1 MIMQPIRVLIA
12 DDHKHAREGMR
23 EILEPDPAFEVVAE
37 AWNGHEALEYTGKYM
52 PDMIL
57 MDIHMPD
64 MSGLEA
70 TRRIKNDYPYVKIII
85 VTVSDDITHLFE
97 AIKKGAQ
104 GYLLKNLDP
113 ASWLEYLKAVALD
126 EVPLSRELAVQ
137 LLMEFSAKPQEPAL
151 SPLTAREQEILE
163 QVAKGK
169 TNREISEDLIISE
182 NTVKNHLKNIMQK
195 LHLDNRVQLTRYAYD
210 KGWVK

>member
-1 MIMQPIRVLIA
+1 MQPIRVLIA
-12 DDHKHAREGMR
+12 DDHQHAREGIR
-23 EILEPDPAFEVVAE
+23 EILESDPFFEIVAE
-37 AWNGHEALEYTGKYM
+37 AWNGSEALEYTAKFM
-52 PDMIL
+52 PDLIL
-57 MDIHMPD
+57 MDINMPD

-70 TRRIKNDYPYVKIII
+70 TRRIKNDYPYVKIIM
-85 VTVSDDITHLFE
+85 VTISDDITDLFE

-113 ASWLEYLKAVALD
+113 DAWLEYLRAVALD
-126 EVPLSRELAVQ
+126 EAPLSKELAVQ
-137 LLMEFSAKPQEPAL
+137 LLREFSPKLPEPAH

-210 KGWVK
+210 QGWVK

>member
-1 MIMQPIRVLIA
+1 MQPIRILIA
-12 DDHKHAREGMR
+12 DDHKHARQGIR
-23 EILEPDPAFEVVAE
+23 EILEMDSAFEIVAE
-37 AWNGHEALEYTGKYM
+37 AWNGEEALLYTEKYM

-57 MDIHMPD
+57 MDINMPD

-70 TRRIKNDYPYVKIII
+70 TRQIKGNYPYVKIII
-85 VTVSDDITHLFE
+85 VTVSDDIADLFE

-104 GYLLKNLDP
+104 GYLLKNLNP
-113 ASWLEYLKAVALD
+113 EAWLEYLKAIALD
-126 EVPLSRELAVQ
+126 EAPLSRELAVQ
-137 LLMEFSAKPQEPAL
+137 LLKEFSTKPVAASEH
-151 SPLTAREQEILE
+151 SPLTTREQEILE

-182 NTVKNHLKNIMQK
+182 HTVKNHLKNIMQK

-210 KGWVK
+210 QGWVK